1 MDTRAGSRRGPEAA
15 ADRRSNPLQ
24 FSRAAK
30 IAAGAV
36 STAAAAASIIS
47 TASSINER
55 QLSTLARQNA
65 AVEVRWV
72 GVAPAADTAYAV
84 GDTLQLTATIA
95 DAHGAALPGVLPAWS
110 SDRLDVAS
118 VDSGGVVVAQ
128 GQGIATISVTAGGR
142 SARATVTVRQSP
154 AALAIPGDTVLQVPE
169 GARVRATAQV
179 LDARGHEI
187 VGLAPAWHSGDL
199 GVAAVDGT
207 GEITGVTP
215 GRAVLTAELVGLS
228 ARLTAEVI
236 PVPASLTVVSG
247 EGQRAPVG
255 RRLGAPITVQ
265 VVSRGGRPIPGVPV
279 RFSAS
284 DGGSLSPDVDTSN
297 SHGIARSAWT
307 LGPAPGR
314 QRLTPSVDGVAS
326 APVFVAEADPVP
338 ANVRIALASD
348 GAAGMAGELIGD
360 PIAIRVTDSA
370 GAALA
375 DLPVTWAVGDGG
387 LMAEYDARTDS
398 LGQARARWRLGKRA
412 GLQAARALVGNPRTM
427 PAFVVTAI
435 AHAGAPAA
443 VQVLSGGGQTGDV
456 GSELKKPIVVRVVD
470 AAGNPVPGATLLAR
484 AAAGTVSD
492 TLPASDSTGRVSVR
506 WTLGRTAGAQHLR
519 LRLDDADTTLTVTVR
534 ARSLAPANLALES
547 PPGSAPAGRPLA
559 KPVVVLVTDAYG
571 NPVSDRP
578 VRFAVRGG
586 RAAPERVMT
595 DGAGRARTRWTL
607 GAKPG
612 EQRIEVSVPGLSL
625 RDSATVL
632 ARKPTAKG

>member
-1 MDTRAGSRRGPEAA
+1 
-15 ADRRSNPLQ
+15 LQ

-30 IAAGAV
+30 VAAGAV

-47 TASSINER
+47 TASSYNER
-55 QLSTLARQNA
+55 QLSTLVRQNA

-95 DAHGAALPGVLPAWS
+95 DAHGAALPGVLPVWN

-142 SARATVTVRQSP
+142 SARATVTVRQSA
-154 AALAIPGDTVLQVPE
+154 AALAITGDTLLQVPE
-169 GARVRATAQV
+169 GTRVRATAQV

-247 EGQRAPVG
+247 EGQRAPVE

-265 VVSRGGRPIPGVPV
+265 VVSRGGRPIPDVPV

-284 DGGSLSPDVDTSN
+284 DGGSVSPDVDTSN

-314 QRLTPSVDGVAS
+314 QRLTPSVDGVTS

-427 PAFVVTAI
+427 PAFVVTAV

-456 GSELKKPIVVRVVD
+456 GTELKKPIVVRVVD

-484 AAAGTVSD
+484 AATGTVSD
-492 TLPASDSTGRVSVR
+492 TLPASDSTGRISVR
-506 WTLGRTAGAQHLR
+506 WTLGRTVGAQHLR
-519 LRLDDADTTLTVTVR
+519 LRLDDADTTLTLAAR

-547 PPGSAPAGRPLA
+547 PPSSAPAGRPLA

-595 DGAGRARTRWTL
+595 DARGRAQTTWTL

-612 EQRIEVSVPGLSL
+612 EQRLEASIGSL
-625 RDSATVL
+625 RDTATVV
-632 ARKPTAKG
+632 ARKPAAKG